1 MSLFEVMMLVCFGA
15 AWPFSIWK
23 SWKARGTAGKSVV
36 FLWII
41 LAGYLAGIAH
51 KILYSRDGVILF
63 YAVNALM
70 VAADLALWYRNRRL
84 APAAG
89 A

>member
-1 MSLFEVMMLVCFGA
+1 MSLFEIMMLVCFGA

-23 SWKARGTAGKSVV
+23 SWKGRTTAGKSVV

-51 KILYSRDGVILF
+51 KILYSRDAVILF

-84 APAAG
+84 ASAAG